1 MRSALTNSSYVS
13 AGWLGAIVAVVTG
26 FTVFAAGDVGA
37 WLVGSGVV
45 VLLAAGWFAHMK
57 VIDRSF
63 AIDPV
68 HAGSRRSRVPR
79 LDRDSARSR
88 SRTAD

>member
-13 AGWLGAIVAVVTG
+13 GGWLGAIVVVVVG

-45 VLLAAGWFAHMK
+45 LLLAAGWFAHMK
-57 VIDRSF
+57 IIDRSF
-63 AIDPV
+63 AIEVCLQPF
-68 HAGSRRSRVPR
+68 GRIR
-79 LDRDSARSR
+79 L
-88 SRTAD
+88 

>member
-13 AGWLGAIVAVVTG
+13 AGWLGAVVVVAA

-57 VIDRSF
+57 VIDRTF
-63 AIDPV
+63 GIEVCLQPF
-68 HAGSRRSRVPR
+68 GRIR
-79 LDRDSARSR
+79 L
-88 SRTAD
+88 

>member
-13 AGWLGAIVAVVTG
+13 GGWLGAVVVVVAA

-37 WLVGSGVV
+37 WLVGSAVV
-45 VLLAAGWFAHMK
+45 ALLAGGWFTHMK

-63 AIDPV
+63 GIEVCLQPF
-68 HAGSRRSRVPR
+68 GRIR
-79 LDRDSARSR
+79 L
-88 SRTAD
+88 